1 MECIPVVKCT
11 ALELHEG
18 AKVQWNSVVFTCFCV
33 LVCFHI
39 DVVDNEDFLPPVKT
53 PTEAVGLKAA
63 SLPAPQI
70 STALQNISLKHP
82 WTEIQ

>member
-1 MECIPVVKCT
+1 MAVR
-11 ALELHEG
+11 LREG
-18 AKVQWNSVVFTCFCV
+18 PKVQWNYVLVICFCV
-33 LVCFHI
+33 LFWFYV
-39 DVVDNEDFLPPVKT
+39 DVVDDEDFLPLVKT

-63 SLPAPQI
+63 SLPAPQT

>member
-1 MECIPVVKCT
+1 MTLKLPG
-11 ALELHEG
+11 G
-18 AKVQWNSVVFTCFCV
+18 AKVQWNSVFLTCFCV
-33 LVCFHI
+33 LVCFY
-39 DVVDNEDFLPPVKT
+39 VGGVDSEDFLPLVKT

-63 SLPAPQI
+63 SLPAPQT